1 MRNCVQNVLQLVVHQ
16 YHNTQLSAELPL
28 CRSCETRGDETPM
41 ELFIMSHAGNSL
53 GSFQTDLWKHL
64 ETYPKCCVSMVIFYI
79 SS

>member
-53 GSFQTDLWKHL
+53 GSFQNGLMETFGNIWKHIQNAVF
-64 ETYPKCCVSMVIFYI
+64 PW
-79 SS
+79 